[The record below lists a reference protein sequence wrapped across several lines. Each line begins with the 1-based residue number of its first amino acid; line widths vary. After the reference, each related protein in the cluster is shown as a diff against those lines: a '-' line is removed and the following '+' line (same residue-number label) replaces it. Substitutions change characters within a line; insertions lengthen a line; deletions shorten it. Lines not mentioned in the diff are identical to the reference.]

1 MTKDQTE
8 VEKATRPEA
17 MKEQCPKC
25 FKMPGSVCMTTLGRP
40 YRRLHI
46 HRFDRATAVKARKA
60 KKQK

>member
-1 MTKDQTE
+1 MKPVEQDS
-8 VEKATRPEA
+8 EKATRPEA
-17 MKEQCPKC
+17 MKVQCPKC

-46 HRFDRATAVKARKA
+46 HRFDKATVAKARKA